1 MDDLAPI
8 ISTVT
13 LFTYENDELKQIDNY
28 KIDDLR
34 NLKYS
39 EKSFV
44 WIKVNETKSSKS
56 IKEIG
61 KIFNIHDLV
70 IEDILSSDQRPKIE
84 DYGDYIHITLKNIF
98 HNKNNYIEVS
108 QVSIILGLNVVISF
122 HEKEEDI
129 LLDLINKIKLRGSHI
144 KQYKSDYI
152 AYSIIDKMVDNY
164 FLVLEQVEEKIE
176 ELEDN
181 LLNDKD
187 DKQLQNIKSL
197 KKQIIFLRKSIWPF
211 REAIDRLEDFDS
223 HLIERNNYIYFKDI
237 KDHIVSIIDTIEI
250 FREST
255 SEMISIHLSIVNNKM
270 NSVMKALA
278 VVSIIF
284 MPLTLISGIYGMNFT
299 YMPELNNKFAY
310 PSVLIIMLFIAAVL
324 ILFFK
329 KKKWI

>member
-1 MDDLAPI
+1 MNDLAPI
-8 ISTVT
+8 ISKVT
-13 LFTYENDELKQIDNY
+13 LFTYEKSEFKQIDNY
-28 KIDDLR
+28 KVEDLK
-34 NLKYS
+34 NLRYDEESFIWVKVS
-39 EKSFV
+39 GIKSD
-44 WIKVNETKSSKS
+44 KV

-70 IEDILSSDQRPKIE
+70 MEDILSTDQRPKIE

-98 HNKNNYIEVS
+98 YNKNSYINIS
-108 QVSIILGLNVVISF
+108 QISIILGLNFVISF

-129 LLDLINKIKLRGSHI
+129 FLDLINKMKLKGSHI

-152 AYSIIDKMVDNY
+152 AYSIIDKIVDNY
-164 FLVLEQVEEKIE
+164 FIILEQVEEKIE
-176 ELEDN
+176 ILEDN

-187 DKQLQNIKSL
+187 DKQLQNIKKL

-223 HLIERNNYIYFKDI
+223 HLIEKNNYIYFKDI
-237 KDHIVSIIDTIEI
+237 KDHLISIIDAIEI

-255 SEMISIHLSIVNNKM
+255 SEMVSIHLSIVNNKM

-284 MPLTLISGIYGMNFT
+284 MPLTLISGIYGMNFKH
-299 YMPELNNKFAY
+299 MPELNNKFGY
-310 PSVLIIMLFIAAVL
+310 PLVLSIMVIIAVSL
-324 ILFFK
+324 VAFFK